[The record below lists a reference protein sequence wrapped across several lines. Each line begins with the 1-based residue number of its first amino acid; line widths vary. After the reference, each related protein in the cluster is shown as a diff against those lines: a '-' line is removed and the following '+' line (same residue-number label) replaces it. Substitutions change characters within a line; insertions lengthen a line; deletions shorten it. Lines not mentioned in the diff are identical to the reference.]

1 MVYIFSEKYCKLINK
16 YFPLTKLMM
25 KANPVTEIDEFSN
38 KFIFVTTLNLWFS
51 KINITEL
58 HLIQCCKGVI

>member
-1 MVYIFSEKYCKLINK
+1 MVYIFSEKQTFLTE

-25 KANPVTEIDEFSN
+25 KANPVTEIDAFSN
-38 KFIFVTTLNLWFS
+38 EFIFVTTLNRWFS

-58 HLIQCCKGVI
+58 HLIQYCKGVI